1 MIDFREPFFSRLVYF
16 QGDIRLATYGL
27 GIWQYNKDKIGEF
40 KILDVRKLRDDDS
53 NSLEDYKRLIDEGCQ
68 MLDKHRKVVIGCLAG
83 ISRSNAIAMGILMQ
97 KYGLSF
103 EEAFDVVSDR
113 IKNCLIEPSHLEALK
128 ALYPPSR

>member
-1 MIDFREPFFSRLVYF
+1 MVYF

-27 GIWQYNKDKIGEF
+27 GNWQYNKDKIGEF
-40 KILDVRKLRDDDS
+40 KILDLRKLRDDDS

-113 IKNCLIEPSHLEALK
+113 IKNCLIEPSHLEV
-128 ALYPPSR
+128 